1 MTEIPP
7 FFRVCTVTQA
17 FGGVLKRKAV
27 IRRLKAIGAI
37 EKREDSNVN
46 LVNSARV
53 HEHWPSVY
61 HRCVSIW
68 MSEQGKD
75 GGE

>member
-7 FFRVCTVTQA
+7 FFRVCTVTRA
-17 FGGVLKRKAV
+17 FGGVLKRQAV
-27 IRRLKAIGAI
+27 VRRLRAIGAI
-37 EKREDSNVN
+37 EKREGNVN